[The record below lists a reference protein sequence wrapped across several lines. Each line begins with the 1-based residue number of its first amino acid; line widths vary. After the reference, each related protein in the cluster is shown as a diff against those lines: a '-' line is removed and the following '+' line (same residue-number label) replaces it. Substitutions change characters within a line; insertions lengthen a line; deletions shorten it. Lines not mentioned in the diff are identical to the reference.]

1 MSRLIWN
8 KADQSDTTHSGTRT
22 TRSGMSQKWFE
33 TSCVPDVVDR
43 RLGKSMRYLGI
54 NGLKRA
60 ELHGRI
66 ELPRWIGSWGRLK
79 ILNGIFTPFLQLF
92 QLLYLQFNNNG
103 RLRLSTTPSRLVCI
117 TILVHTINTNRFTA
131 SASRQSEHRKLL
143 PCLEPTSILSHRKN
157 AQYSGSLS
165 KSWSKMSTSRS
176 PSPLIFSEHTARWL
190 SRHKIR
196 QIV

>member
-1 MSRLIWN
+1 MLSRSEKNVW
-8 KADQSDTTHSGTRT
+8 KASWLFARLPLTG
-22 TRSGMSQKWFE
+22 
-33 TSCVPDVVDR
+33 P

-54 NGLKRA
+54 NGLKLS
-60 ELHGRI
+60 ELHALSFPAGV
-66 ELPRWIGSWGRLK
+66 GWGRLK

-92 QLLYLQFNNNG
+92 QLLDLQFNNNG
-103 RLRLSTTPSRLVCI
+103 RLRLSTTPSQLVCI

-131 SASRQSEHRKLL
+131 SASRQSEHRRLP
-143 PCLEPTSILSHRKN
+143 PCLEPTSILFHRKN

-190 SRHKIR
+190 SRRKTR